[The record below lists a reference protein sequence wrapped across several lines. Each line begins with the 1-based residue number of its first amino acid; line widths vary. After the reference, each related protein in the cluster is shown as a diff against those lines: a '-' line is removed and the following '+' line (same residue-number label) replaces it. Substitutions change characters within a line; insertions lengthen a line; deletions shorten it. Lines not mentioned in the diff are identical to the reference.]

1 MVQIK
6 ESFEGTC
13 SVRLLYSNGSTQNTT
28 LSSNMTGNDVLEQV
42 QDLSSSS
49 GSSLWLLDTKGVV
62 QLLKPD
68 DKPGPKLARLYGLCV
83 VEPQNRVFV
92 VNFPSGDWLP
102 LILSK
107 AVNCQ
112 QIIQSKQ
119 VSWNNLYP
127 QVKQLEL

>member
-1 MVQIK
+1 MRD
-6 ESFEGTC
+6 SFEGTC
-13 SVRLLYSNGSTQNTT
+13 SVRLLYSDGSTQNTT

-62 QLLKPD
+62 QNLKPY

-92 VNFPSGDWLP
+92 VHLPSGDWLP
-102 LILSK
+102 LILNK
-107 AVNCQ
+107 GVNCQ
-112 QIIQSKQ
+112 QIIESKQ
-119 VSWNNLYP
+119 VSSNNLCP
-127 QVKQLEL
+127 QVKQFDL